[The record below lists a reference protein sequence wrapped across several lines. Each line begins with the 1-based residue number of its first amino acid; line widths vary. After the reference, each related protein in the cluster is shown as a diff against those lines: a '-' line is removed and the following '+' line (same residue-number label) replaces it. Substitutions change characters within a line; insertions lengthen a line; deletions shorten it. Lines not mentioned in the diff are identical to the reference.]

1 MPSEAIVQ
9 RETIHEDDIGGKATM
24 GVGNKM
30 QSVRER
36 EKKKTYKCFMKN
48 GGIHV
53 CFERFTVHITVNRKT
68 HYDWHNSH

>member
-36 EKKKTYKCFMKN
+36 ERKKNIQMLYEEWWYPCLF
-48 GGIHV
+48 
-53 CFERFTVHITVNRKT
+53 
-68 HYDWHNSH
+68 

>member
-36 EKKKTYKCFMKN
+36 EKKNIQMLYEEWWYPCLF
-48 GGIHV
+48 
-53 CFERFTVHITVNRKT
+53 
-68 HYDWHNSH
+68 

>member
-1 MPSEAIVQ
+1 MTRCEIAKPMRKCAESEAIVQ

-36 EKKKTYKCFMKN
+36 EKKNIQMLYEEWWYPCLF
-48 GGIHV
+48 
-53 CFERFTVHITVNRKT
+53 
-68 HYDWHNSH
+68 